1 MRREPERSN
10 PSLQRT
16 RLRSPLNSI
25 SSGCTRAGFVRLWT
39 VHPRYLDSQGLTALW
54 REALLAREVLLGRTR
69 GYLHHPQ
76 LRRFQARSNPV
87 ALINTY
93 LAHVHD
99 EAQRRGFAF
108 DRAKLR
114 SPCARM
120 RLPETVGQ
128 LEYEWRHLQAKL
140 RDRSP
145 ALARAC
151 RYVQRPDPHPLF
163 RLVAGGVRAWEVRR
177 SA

>member
-1 MRREPERSN
+1 METVSCRRHK
-10 PSLQRT
+10 
-16 RLRSPLNSI
+16 
-25 SSGCTRAGFVRLWT
+25 AGFVRLWT
-39 VHPRYLDSQGLTALW
+39 VHPRYLDSRGLTALW

-69 GYLHHPQ
+69 GYRHHSQ

-93 LAHVHD
+93 LLHVHA

-108 DRAKLR
+108 DRAKLG
-114 SPCARM
+114 SPRART

-145 ALARAC
+145 AVARAF
-151 RYVQRPDPHPLF
+151 RGVRRPDPHPLF
-163 RLVAGGVRAWEVRR
+163 RLVSGNVRPWEIRAR
-177 SA
+177 